1 MRHRLLLLPLA
12 LAILLAIVIVFL
24 GMTVTGLGFG
34 IIGLVAVIVG
44 AGFGVALWIL
54 LPAWPEI
61 GRAWYSWVAIVVISG
76 ASALWAQ
83 SAPDPGCPGAHSEA
97 RVLTAIAL
105 AAIGMGA
112 LSLPALQVKSSLEK
126 GVRFLWPGI
135 GLLMLS
141 LVWLLLLSYLLV
153 RRVAHHIRLRR
164 LGASGISLRTDPS
177 DDRVEYES
185 S

>member
-1 MRHRLLLLPLA
+1 MRWPGKRHA
-12 LAILLAIVIVFL
+12 LSVGTGILLALVIVFL
-24 GMTVTGLGFG
+24 GMTVTGLGSG

-44 AGFGVALWIL
+44 AGFAVALWIV
-54 LPAWPEI
+54 LPACPEI

-83 SAPDPGCPGAHSEA
+83 SAPDPGCPGAHSET
-97 RVLTAIAL
+97 RVLTTIAL
-105 AAIGMGA
+105 AVVGIGA

-141 LVWLLLLSYLLV
+141 LVWLLLLSYLWFV
-153 RRVAHHIRLRR
+153 VWRITFDCA
-164 LGASGISLRTDPS
+164 D
-177 DDRVEYES
+177 
-185 S
+185 